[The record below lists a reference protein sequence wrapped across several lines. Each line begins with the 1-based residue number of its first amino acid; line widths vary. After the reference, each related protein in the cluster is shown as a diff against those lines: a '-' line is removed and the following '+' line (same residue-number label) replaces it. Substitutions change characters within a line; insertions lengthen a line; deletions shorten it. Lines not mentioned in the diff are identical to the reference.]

1 MTPRKKAVATA
12 RNGKSGPR
20 NPRRRLGRPR
30 SMESEQAIIDATME
44 LIREGGF
51 VGLTLAKVAKR
62 AKASKATIYRR
73 WPTKEHLVVAAVS
86 RFPQLVPHEK
96 GNLVEELLD
105 LTRQHLQR
113 MQSPRM
119 RGLLPQLTAERA
131 HNPSL
136 AAALD
141 PYLDRRRD
149 PTRQVFS
156 WAIARGEIPPE
167 TDIEMAVDLVN
178 GVNYLRLYFATPG
191 GGDYSVA
198 SLRPVYEF
206 LRTGLQAL
214 PSRGRPRERAGARR
228 RATATRSR
236 GVRTRRASA

>member
-1 MTPRKKAVATA
+1 MTPRTAATSA
-12 RNGKSGPR
+12 TRKSR
-20 NPRRRLGRPR
+20 STSRSAKRQLGRPR

-44 LIREGGF
+44 LLREGGF

-96 GNLVEELLD
+96 GDLVEELLD

-149 PTRQVFS
+149 PSRQVFS
-156 WAIARGEIPPE
+156 WAIARGELPPE

-191 GGDYSVA
+191 GGEYSIA

-214 PSRGRPRERAGARR
+214 PSRSWSRA
-228 RATATRSR
+228 SR
-236 GVRTRRASA
+236 GRASAASAGTKRPAARRSRA